1 MLDKMEYYTIAFEF
15 FFHLMSWTTKN
26 IYNKSSGNIS
36 SNIFHL
42 VFLKS
47 DFTNSLFL
55 LTLICDFVTSR
66 FHGMSFADFIIVNY
80 LNVLRGS
87 LYVVEKKLENRILTP
102 LLIS

>member
-26 IYNKSSGNIS
+26 ISNESSGNIS
-36 SNIFHL
+36 SSINHS

-80 LNVLRGS
+80 LNELRGVT
-87 LYVVEKKLENRILTP
+87 YV
-102 LLIS
+102 